1 MDSPTPTCRRPT
13 APVHQTRIRAVLTLI
28 DIVELTGAES
38 KCSIKLGDGFKADH
52 ANRGTR
58 PESSRCESSRSE
70 YTHLQHQG
78 KCSAGDRRQRLY
90 GDHMGK
96 PSPTGPDMTTRP
108 WVSVYSVANKIP
120 SRLDSIKR
128 Y

>member
-1 MDSPTPTCRRPT
+1 MLIGVLDQK
-13 APVHQTRIRAVLTLI
+13 APVANQAAANTRICNT
-28 DIVELTGAES
+28 
-38 KCSIKLGDGFKADH
+38 
-52 ANRGTR
+52 RGN
-58 PESSRCESSRSE
+58 
-70 YTHLQHQG
+70 
-78 KCSAGDRRQRLY
+78 ARQRLY

-108 WVSVYSVANKIP
+108 WVSVYLVANKIP

>member
-13 APVHQTRIRAVLTLI
+13 APVHQTRITVVLTLI

-58 PESSRCESSRSE
+58 PE
-70 YTHLQHQG
+70 
-78 KCSAGDRRQRLY
+78 A
-90 GDHMGK
+90 
-96 PSPTGPDMTTRP
+96 P
-108 WVSVYSVANKIP
+108 VANQAAANTRICNTRALVIVGRDCMVTTWA
-120 SRLDSIKR
+120 SQARLAPT
-128 Y
+128 